1 VYTSSSLRGWSSACQ
16 AGRPGRCSGACVK
29 KILIIVSCL
38 ALACMA
44 VLAWALGPKLAN
56 MKSEY
61 VTARV
66 IRDTHAFVKKTHG
79 QWPRSWA
86 DLGSEDLSSYTR
98 MRFDIDPATAT
109 REDILSAI
117 SPKSGRYLTYPHA
130 GNGLA
135 RLFEELENQRQG
147 AVGPED

>member
-1 VYTSSSLRGWSSACQ
+1 
-16 AGRPGRCSGACVK
+16 
-29 KILIIVSCL
+29 
-38 ALACMA
+38 MA